1 MFLMNFVEVS
11 IGLLIVELLKSSRVS
26 YMRFEV
32 IFG

>member
-1 MFLMNFVEVS
+1 MNFVEVS
-11 IGLLIVELLKSSRVS
+11 TGLLIVELLKSSRVS